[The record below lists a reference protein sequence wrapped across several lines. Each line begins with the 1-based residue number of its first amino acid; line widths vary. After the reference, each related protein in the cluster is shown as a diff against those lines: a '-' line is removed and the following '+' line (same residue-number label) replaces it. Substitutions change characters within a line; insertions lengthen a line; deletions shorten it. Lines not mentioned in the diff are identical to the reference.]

1 MWFFSFS
8 EPLLT
13 RLTLSLRWRMAHAF
27 PLQTEHSLVKSRHCL
42 AECQTNKTPK
52 AYFNSQRA
60 LSVKLQVH
68 KRICE
73 GHFTWKSSTEHLKW
87 SSSRITS
94 YTSRGAAGS
103 KSCAVGKCSTKIPG
117 RMHARLHALLAYPAA
132 FDISICSFYYACASG
147 SYMRL
152 ESHSSFLVK
161 GASREARKAFF
172 YIIHCKIHICS
183 FPAAPSSTVLS

>member
-13 RLTLSLRWRMAHAF
+13 RLTLSLRWRTAHAF

-68 KRICE
+68 KRIGE

-117 RMHARLHALLAYPAA
+117 RMHARCSVFIDWTFLYFSSSCLACLPRRLWHIYLFLLLCMRFRFLHETWKSQQL
-132 FDISICSFYYACASG
+132 
-147 SYMRL
+147 
-152 ESHSSFLVK
+152 SS
-161 GASREARKAFF
+161 
-172 YIIHCKIHICS
+172 
-183 FPAAPSSTVLS
+183 